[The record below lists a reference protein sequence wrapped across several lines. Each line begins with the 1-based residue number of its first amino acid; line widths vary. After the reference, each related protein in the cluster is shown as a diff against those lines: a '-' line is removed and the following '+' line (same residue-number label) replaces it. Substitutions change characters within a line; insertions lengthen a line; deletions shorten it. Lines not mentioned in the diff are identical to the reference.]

1 MTVAYERIHGLRDVG
16 QRCDGSFQASKS
28 KTVAAPIGEL
38 YRAFSVARTRR
49 RWLPDVEL
57 KVRKSTPQKSMRITW
72 EDGTAVDVHF
82 TEKSS
87 RKSQVAIQ
95 HTELEVDERLPGS
108 PTFGSGVDDANVVES
123 TGFQLALQDR
133 GVGLRGIL
141 HVRGVRCRAS

>member
-1 MTVAYERIHGLRDVG
+1 MNHKTIAGRVRDEFQISAWWAQTVTVAYERIRGLRDVG

-28 KTVAAPIGEL
+28 KTVAAPIGKL

-95 HTELEVDERLPGS
+95 HRKLASKSDVEARKEYWGERLQ
-108 PTFGSGVDDANVVES
+108 ALVEV
-123 TGFQLALQDR
+123 LVPA
-133 GVGLRGIL
+133 
-141 HVRGVRCRAS
+141 